1 MTLDNLLQG
10 LYTLIAIIAGF
21 GVAGF
26 AVCVIISIFN
36 VLRNAFREHDD
47 DDQ

>member
-1 MTLDNLLQG
+1 MTFDSLIQG
-10 LYTLIAIIAGF
+10 LYTLITIITGF

-26 AVCVIISIFN
+26 AVGLIISIFN